1 MGGSDSKVDPS
12 NGDDGKNADGD
23 DKKQVGPDG
32 GTYVTKN
39 TSLLHLCLAVDFYQ
53 HSTLC
58 VVSRL

>member
-32 GTYVTKN
+32 GTYVIKKYRFIVFMPRSIN
-39 TSLLHLCLAVDFYQ
+39 TQ
-53 HSTLC
+53 RC

>member
-32 GTYVTKN
+32 GTYVIEN
-39 TSLLHLCLAVDFYQ
+39 IQVYLFNSLAV
-53 HSTLC
+53 SALNVRC
-58 VVSRL
+58 VS